1 MKLTQQLGFSY
12 SANRRASDP
21 LQFYVTS
28 LGGKT
33 KERMD
38 RVGDYPSWD
47 VSKCVITFYGTFAL
61 TKVNAKQYR
70 LELITGTSMLPSI
83 RKVVNTTD
91 HKPETK
97 D

>member
-1 MKLTQQLGFSY
+1 MRSVVVERSAWTKGPNNAYAWRSMVWQYNEACLLQDIMKLNQQLGYSY

-47 VSKCVITFYGTFAL
+47 VSSRFVKKC
-61 TKVNAKQYR
+61 
-70 LELITGTSMLPSI
+70 
-83 RKVVNTTD
+83 
-91 HKPETK
+91 
-97 D
+97 

>member
-1 MKLTQQLGFSY
+1 MKLTQQLGYSY

-47 VSKCVITFYGTFAL
+47 VSNAYLRFKALSHCAKVKAMQCRREVGDKCV
-61 TKVNAKQYR
+61 KVA
-70 LELITGTSMLPSI
+70 
-83 RKVVNTTD
+83 VNTCVNGGK
-91 HKPETK
+91 H
-97 D
+97 

>member
-1 MKLTQQLGFSY
+1 MKLTQQLGYSY

-47 VSKCVITFYGTFAL
+47 VST
-61 TKVNAKQYR
+61 
-70 LELITGTSMLPSI
+70 
-83 RKVVNTTD
+83 
-91 HKPETK
+91 
-97 D
+97 